1 MFTYH
6 CFLALEGVSVLTTNT
21 PIRTEAN
28 LANNDLNDKDSI
40 PSIQSSTDKI
50 TQTSAKRRGR
60 GPSIST
66 ILRNKENNSSSIGIF
81 KLFFIV

>member
-40 PSIQSSTDKI
+40 PSIQSSTDKLPKQVLRGEVVVRVLAQFSGI
-50 TQTSAKRRGR
+50 RRII
-60 GPSIST
+60 PQA
-66 ILRNKENNSSSIGIF
+66 
-81 KLFFIV
+81 